1 VSLQGSFE
9 TIALSDVMALLAAS
23 NKSGELRVVGGQV
36 EGRLWLQDGHLV
48 ASKVG
53 KAQGLVDA
61 IFELLRLT
69 EGNFVFKDGAQAP
82 EAGEATPVDGVM
94 REAEERLRE
103 WHDIVT
109 VVPSV
114 EHRVRLIPDL
124 ATPEI
129 TLSAEEWH
137 LVMAVA
143 LAGTVQGV
151 LEELKLG
158 QFLGCR
164 GLRRLVDAGV
174 VLVEEPRVRPA
185 PHRGGRRSGSGTE
198 HNGVT
203 ATSNGFA
210 VVNDTSVLNGASVAN
225 AAVFDAAF
233 NAAVLNGGATVD
245 SERGDGA
252 VADHAPVTNGDDADR
267 HRAAFLAARSP
278 ALAEA
283 LASVIPAGDL
293 SPHFPTSPQNLPP
306 QFDYEADWP
315 DDDAVEPSAFAL
327 AHHDDAVPDALR
339 RRRARRPPAAQQV
352 PGDDPSDDGH
362 GGDLGGDPINRGMLL
377 KFLSS
382 VRS

>member
-1 VSLQGSFE
+1 
-9 TIALSDVMALLAAS
+9 
-23 NKSGELRVVGGQV
+23 
-36 EGRLWLQDGHLV
+36 
-48 ASKVG
+48 
-53 KAQGLVDA
+53 
-61 IFELLRLT
+61 
-69 EGNFVFKDGAQAP
+69 
-82 EAGEATPVDGVM
+82 
-94 REAEERLRE
+94 LRE

-185 PHRGGRRSGSGTE
+185 PHRAGRRSGAVTE
-198 HNGVT
+198 HNGAT
-203 ATSNGFA
+203 AISNGVA
-210 VVNDTSVLNGASVAN
+210 VANDTSVLNGASVFNASVVN
-225 AAVFDAAF
+225 AADF
-233 NAAVLNGGATVD
+233 NAAVLNGGVAVD
-245 SERGDGA
+245 DSGRGDGA
-252 VADHAPVTNGDDADR
+252 AADHAPVANGGDADR
-267 HRAAFLAARSP
+267 HRPAFLAARSP

-293 SPHFPTSPQNLPP
+293 SPHFPTSPQDLPT

-315 DDDAVEPSAFAL
+315 DEDAVDQYAPAAPSDEPAVFAL
-327 AHHDDAVPDALR
+327 AHRDDAAPEALPR
-339 RRRARRPPAAQQV
+339 RRVRRPPVAQHV
-352 PGDDPSDDGH
+352 DGDGSSDDGH